1 MLAEREHVS
10 LLWKSMKQTSRVRT
24 VRRAAGKS
32 DFVLFSLTV
41 RRSAASDAA
50 SKTGSANSPRGA
62 SAALDRPPLM
72 NIDYKNNT
80 S

>member
-1 MLAEREHVS
+1 MLAEWEHIS
-10 LLWKSMKQTSRVRT
+10 

-32 DFVLFSLTV
+32 DCVPLFSLTV
-41 RRSAASDAA
+41 RRSAAP
-50 SKTGSANSPRGA
+50 KTGSANSPRGA